1 MRRFLPRL
9 ITLCAIAAL
18 LPGLAACVNS
28 SKDDPGDKI
37 VNPTS
42 VSSSSSTQS
51 PDDIASYWTE
61 ERMASAEPMPMPTI
75 SCRTKLQCLLD
86 EWW

>member
-18 LPGLAACVNS
+18 ISGLAACVNS
-28 SKDDPGDKI
+28 SKDDPATGLSI
-37 VNPTS
+37 QP
-42 VSSSSSTQS
+42 
-51 PDDIASYWTE
+51 PYPHPHIARRYCLLLD
-61 ERMASAEPMPMPTI
+61 RGAYASAEPMPMPTI

>member
-18 LPGLAACVNS
+18 ISGLAACVNS
-28 SKDDPGDKI
+28 SKDDPGDRI
-37 VNPTS
+37 VYPTP
-42 VSSSSSTQS
+42 VSSSTQS